1 MTSKGANP
9 SSPHERF
16 DARLQRRSAAVL
28 KSRILQSEKTAID
41 SALEDLRADGA
52 VERASALIVRARR
65 RFILGSGKSFGYAAL
80 LSADMNASLTHVTL
94 IDSTI
99 VRPIDVLSDVR
110 ATDVLVVFSMR
121 RYRRDTI
128 DIARSFVAAG
138 GALVVVTDS
147 EEAPLADVATE
158 LVLVKTDSASYTDS
172 SLAVVVVLHLLASL
186 ATASAKGA
194 GRRLKERDRLSAQL
208 NLYVGD

>member
-110 ATDVLVVFSMR
+110 ATDVMVVFSMR